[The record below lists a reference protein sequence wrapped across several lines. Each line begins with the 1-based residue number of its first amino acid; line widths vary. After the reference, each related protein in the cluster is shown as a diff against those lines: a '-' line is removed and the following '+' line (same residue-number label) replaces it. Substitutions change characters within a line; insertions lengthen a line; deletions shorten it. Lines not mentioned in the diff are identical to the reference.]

1 MSDISN
7 KGKTNINMSDQEYDK
22 AIKEEQ
28 IKFDKWYEKFLKA
41 KTAYE
46 ISQVLSENLT
56 AYTFSDRHPEGI
68 KGLNKLNKFKKD
80 KIVQLAIV
88 KYWADSELCEKI
100 FFKSKDKII
109 RLAFLENERI
119 SIPYWHKYLAGPQK
133 SILKF
138 LKKASDDELYAYF
151 TNKRFD
157 LGKIDY
163 ILNRN
168 NTIDAKYANNPYN
181 KISEKMYRNIIL
193 ILENN
198 PNTKTEPEMKY
209 DSTGYSGM
217 VWALNSSVYEKFKKE
232 LVKIKKLKNLE

>member
-7 KGKTNINMSDQEYDK
+7 KGKSYINMSDEELDK
-22 AIKEEQ
+22 AIKEES
-28 IKFDKWYEKFLKA
+28 IKFNKWSEKFFKA

-46 ISQVLSENLT
+46 ISQILSENRT
-56 AYTFSDRHPEGI
+56 GYTFSKRHPEGK

-88 KYWADSELCEKI
+88 KYWADRELCEEI
-100 FFKSKDKII
+100 FFKSKDKLI
-109 RLAFLENERI
+109 RLAFLENEQTFD
-119 SIPYWHKYLAGPQK
+119 PYWHSLSEPQK

-138 LKKASDDELYAYF
+138 LKQASDDELYAYF
-151 TNKRFD
+151 TNKIFN
-157 LGKIDY
+157 LLKIEY
-163 ILNRN
+163 IVNRN
-168 NTIDAKYANNPYN
+168 NTIDPTYANNPYN

-198 PNTKTEPEMKY
+198 PNTKTEPEMKN